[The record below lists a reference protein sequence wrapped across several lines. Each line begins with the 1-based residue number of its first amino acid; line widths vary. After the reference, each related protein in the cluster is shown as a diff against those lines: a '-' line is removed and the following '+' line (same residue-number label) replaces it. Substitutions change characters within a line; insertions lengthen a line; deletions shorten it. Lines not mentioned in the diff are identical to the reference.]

1 MIQLDIT
8 MPRLFAE
15 GVTELQVQLELA
27 TGSLTALV
35 GPSGSGKTTLLR
47 VLAGLEKPR
56 LGRIAVQGAVW
67 LDIAQ
72 GINQPP
78 QKRSIGYVFQD
89 TALFPNMTV
98 RENIQFAAP
107 PDQRNLVDSLIQE
120 TGLERFINQ
129 KPVALSGGQQ
139 QRVALARALVRR
151 PTVLLLDEPFAALDP
166 EASQQLRQLL
176 LNLHQSWGTTTLL
189 VSHHETD
196 VDVLADRIIRLV
208 QGSIQSDRAGTKTLN
223 LNTTQPERIQR
234 IYFDETNQEWV
245 IKTATILLRSANPA
259 WGQLQVNDV
268 IRISPS

>member
-56 LGRIAVQGAVW
+56 IGRIDVQGAVW
-67 LDIAQ
+67 LDTVQ

-107 PDQRNLVDSLIQE
+107 PDQRKLVDSLIQE
-120 TGLERFINQ
+120 TGLERFVNQ
-129 KPVALSGGQQ
+129 KPMALSGGQQ

-208 QGSIQSDRAGTKTLN
+208 MGSIQSDRAGTKTLN
-223 LNTTQPERIQR
+223 LNTVQPERIQR
-234 IYFDETNQEWV
+234 IYFDETHQEWV
-245 IKTATILLRSANPA
+245 IETATVLLRSANPA
-259 WGQLQVNDV
+259 WGRLQVNDV
-268 IRISPS
+268 IRVSPF